1 MAGTHSKTAIA
12 FQGGGALGAYAF
24 GALKRI
30 YEDEPAFRPSCVSG
44 VSIGAF
50 TAAIVASH
58 PENPI
63 PKLQDFWSD
72 LTVMHSAFLPPAAER
87 FLAYFGNSAFYWP
100 RLDYFRLPFWT
111 NFYELGPIRRT
122 LETHVDLARIARADV
137 KLVVTATDIESG
149 EIVEFANNDP
159 AKPITM
165 DHLIASGSLPPS
177 YPAKEIGGRSYW
189 DGGLFDNTPLSAL
202 LKQIGPEEAAE
213 TRIIVINLFPNA
225 GAIPKNML
233 EVFDRMTELQ
243 FANKT
248 ATDVG
253 LAQKINKLVAIIEEL
268 QGKPAGAPGSILSQS
283 DFSELRKYKVF
294 DNIIAIANCEPE
306 PVSSSADF
314 SARSIERRIAAG
326 YRDAEAALAHP
337 PKSATDLKAAVPK
350 PVQEPAP
357 KPAQEPAPKPAPEPA
372 LKPASKPAPETA
384 RKPEPNPASKP
395 APKPA
400 RGSGQKRGAAAKGK
414 R

>member
-24 GALKRI
+24 GALKRV
-30 YEDEPAFRPSCVSG
+30 YEEEPGFRPSCVSG

-63 PKLQDFWSD
+63 QKLQNFWSD

-122 LETHVDLARIARADV
+122 LEAHVDLKRIARADV

-149 EIVEFANNDP
+149 EVVEFTNDDP
-159 AKPITM
+159 KNPITM

-202 LKQIGPEEAAE
+202 LKQIGPADAAE
-213 TRIIVINLFPNA
+213 TRVIVINLFPNA
-225 GAIPKNML
+225 GSIPKNML

-248 ATDVG
+248 AKDVA
-253 LAQKINKLVAIIEEL
+253 LAQKINKLVAIIEEM
-268 QGKPAGAPGSILSQS
+268 QGKPAGAPGSVLRTP
-283 DFSELRKYKVF
+283 DFDDLCKYKVF
-294 DNIIAIANCEPE
+294 DNIIAIANAEPE

-326 YRDAEAALAHP
+326 YRDAAIALGHP
-337 PKSATDLKAAVPK
+337 PKSTAALKASL
-350 PVQEPAP
+350 
-357 KPAQEPAPKPAPEPA
+357 
-372 LKPASKPAPETA
+372 LKPE
-384 RKPEPNPASKP
+384 
-395 APKPA
+395 
-400 RGSGQKRGAAAKGK
+400 
-414 R
+414 

>member
-1 MAGTHSKTAIA
+1 MAKTHTKTAIA

-30 YEDEPAFRPSCVSG
+30 YESEPGFRPSCVSG

-58 PENPI
+58 PHDPI
-63 PKLQDFWSD
+63 PKLQAFWND
-72 LTVMHSAFLPPAAER
+72 LTVLHSAFLPPSAEK

-111 NFYELGPIRRT
+111 NFYDLSPIKRT
-122 LETHVDLARIARADV
+122 LERYIDFERIAKAEV
-137 KLVVTATDIESG
+137 GLVVTATNIGSG
-149 EIVEFANNDP
+149 EIEEFSNDNP

-177 YPAKEIGGRSYW
+177 YPAKEIGTESYW

-202 LKQIGPEEAAE
+202 LGHIDAAEAAT
-213 TRIIVINLFPNA
+213 TRVIVINLFPNA
-225 GAIPKNML
+225 GAVPKNML

-248 ATDVG
+248 RKDVS

-268 QGKPAGAPGSILSQS
+268 PGGRAVLTGPEA
-283 DFSELRKYKVF
+283 DDLAKYKVF
-294 DNIIAIANCEPE
+294 EHIIAITNTVQE

-314 SARSIERRIAAG
+314 SRESIERRVAAG
-326 YRDAEAALAHP
+326 YRDATQELGSRQESAAALR
-337 PKSATDLKAAVPK
+337 
-350 PVQEPAP
+350 
-357 KPAQEPAPKPAPEPA
+357 
-372 LKPASKPAPETA
+372 ASV
-384 RKPEPNPASKP
+384 
-395 APKPA
+395 
-400 RGSGQKRGAAAKGK
+400 AKK
-414 R
+414 M